1 MAAVTGPRAPSPT
14 ATSSTLALGYSQRE
28 IAEELGL
35 SRTTVRKYLRLTR
48 EVVEGADDPRAILA
62 DVVTGRYDGER
73 PRPAALRGFGDLP
86 M

>member
-1 MAAVTGPRAPSPT
+1 VPAPIDDDTRSAIVARA
-14 ATSSTLALGYSQRE
+14 ALGYSQRD

-35 SRTTVRKYLRLTR
+35 SRTTVRKYLHLTR
-48 EVVEGADDPRAILA
+48 EVVEGADDPRAALA
-62 DVVTGRYDGER
+62 DVVTGRYDWER